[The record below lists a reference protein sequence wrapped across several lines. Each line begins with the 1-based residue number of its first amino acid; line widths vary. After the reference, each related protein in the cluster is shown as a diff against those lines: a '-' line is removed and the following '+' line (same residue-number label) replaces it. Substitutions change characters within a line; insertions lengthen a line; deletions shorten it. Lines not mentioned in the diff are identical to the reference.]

1 MSYIKQNF
9 SNGDVLKHTHLN
21 HIEDGI
27 VDLSYETDVKLKS
40 LEDLIYELANQGVT
54 SFSWL
59 SIGNSFARDTLFYAY
74 QLAEELGF
82 TDIHLGIL
90 YIGNCTIQTHINNIT
105 NNTAAYTYDLNTSGV
120 WTSTANYTIKSA
132 VESREWDI
140 ISLQQASG
148 TSGVASSYDD
158 VPSLLSTVKGLVTNS
173 PKYVWL
179 MTWAYS
185 QDSTHNAFPTYN
197 NDQMV
202 MYNAII
208 NAVQTKIVPM
218 VNSGEFYTI
227 IPSGTAIQNARTSI
241 LGDELDRD
249 GYHLHYGIGRYTSGI
264 AALKSSTKKK
274 VDGITYVPNGED
286 MGVALNGGTA
296 TNYVVAPELRYIA
309 IESANNAHVYPFSV
323 TESKYKSY
331 ADIDWTKSAYWWS
344 TESNPAG
351 YENMV
356 TTEITTQTNQK
367 YFWCTQKFTKE
378 DLPVGSLIVLS
389 DGYSYRPEGWLE
401 SGANTSNSRPANTN
415 ENIIEITD
423 AWWGSYTCRAFN
435 VFKGT
440 AASED
445 ISSMAKNDLDSVF
458 KIILYK

>member
-1 MSYIKQNF
+1 MGYTKQNF
-9 SNGDVLKHTHLN
+9 VKNQVLEHTHLN
-21 HIEDGI
+21 NIEDGI
-27 VDLSYETDVKLKS
+27 VNLTSEMDAKLKS
-40 LEDLIYELANQGVT
+40 LEDLIYDMANQGKT

-59 SIGNSFARDTLFYAY
+59 AIGNSFARDTLFYAY

-82 TDIHLGIL
+82 TDICLGIL
-90 YIGNCTIQTHINNIT
+90 YIGSCTIQTHINNIT
-105 NNTAAYTYDLNTSGV
+105 NNTTAYEYDLNTSGT
-120 WTSTANYTIKSA
+120 WTTTKNYTIKTA
-132 VESREWDI
+132 IESREWDI

-148 TSGVASSYDD
+148 TSGVPSSYDD
-158 VPSLLSTVKGLVTNS
+158 VPSLLESVKTLVTNS

-185 QDSTHNAFPTYN
+185 QDSTHRDFPTYN

-218 VNSGEFYTI
+218 VNSGDFYTI

-264 AALKSSTKKK
+264 TALKSSTKKV
-274 VDGITYVPNGED
+274 VDGITYVPNGEN
-286 MGVALNGGTA
+286 MGAALNGGTA

-309 IESANNAHVYPFSV
+309 IESAKNAHIYPFNV

-331 ADIDWTKSAYWWS
+331 ADITWNKSAYWWS
-344 TESNPAG
+344 LEANPAG

-356 TTEITTQTNQK
+356 TTAITSQSNQQ
-367 YFWCTQKFTKE
+367 YYWCSQKFTKE
-378 DLPVGSLIVLS
+378 DLPVGSLIVLA

-401 SGANTSNSRPANTN
+401 SGANTASSRPANTN
-415 ENIIEITD
+415 ESIIEITES
-423 AWWGSYTCRAFN
+423 WWGNYTHRAFN
-435 VFKGT
+435 IFKGD
-440 AASED
+440 SPSVD
-445 ISSMAKNDLDSVF
+445 ISSMTESELDTIF
-458 KIILYK
+458 KIIIYK